1 MARIFVSHAS
11 EDRALATQL
20 HQWLVEAVHE
30 VFLAQDLHDG
40 IAVGEQ
46 WEGRLYKELLQADA
60 VVCLVTSAYLA
71 SAWCAAEVGIAKS
84 LGSLLLPFHF
94 ESGVAHPLLK
104 SLHYTDLTR
113 RPAEA
118 RTAVVEALRQVDATW
133 PEDRSPFPGLRSFET
148 DQHRVFFGRADEMK
162 RIAGLLRSPAERAAG
177 AALLVVG
184 PSGCGKSSLVRAGLL
199 PVMTGEPDW
208 QTLPPIVP
216 GADPVR
222 ALARELAAA
231 ARQSGLDWTVAHVR
245 NQLDREDL
253 TGLADELL
261 LAAPAGRKRRLLI
274 VVDQFEELLTQTD
287 TKERTQFVNLLR
299 PALTGPVQLVAT
311 LRPEFLDQL
320 LLNPELAGLPTST
333 YTLRPLRREGLR
345 TVIEKPAKLAGIELE
360 AGLVDRLVDD
370 TDGGEALPLLAF
382 TLAELA
388 RGINRGGRL
397 SIDRYHQLGRVQGAL
412 IRK

>member
-1 MARIFVSHAS
+1 
-11 EDRALATQL
+11 
-20 HQWLVEAVHE
+20 
-30 VFLAQDLHDG
+30 
-40 IAVGEQ
+40 
-46 WEGRLYKELLQADA
+46 
-60 VVCLVTSAYLA
+60 
-71 SAWCAAEVGIAKS
+71 
-84 LGSLLLPFHF
+84 
-94 ESGVAHPLLK
+94 
-104 SLHYTDLTR
+104 
-113 RPAEA
+113 
-118 RTAVVEALRQVDATW
+118 VVEALRQVDATW
-133 PEDRSPFPGLRSFET
+133 PEDRSPFPGLRSFGI
-148 DQHRVFFGRADEMK
+148 DQHRVFFGRGDEIK
-162 RIAGLLRSPAERAAG
+162 RLAGLLRSPAERAEG

-199 PVMTGEPDW
+199 PVMTGEPEW
-208 QTLPPIVP
+208 QTLSPIVP

-245 NQLDREDL
+245 NHLDREDL

-261 LAAPAGRKRRLLI
+261 LATPDVQKRRLLV
-274 VVDQFEELLTQTD
+274 VVDQFEELLTQTNPE
-287 TKERTQFVNLLR
+287 ERARFARLLR

-360 AGLVDRLVDD
+360 AGLVDQLVDD

-397 SIDRYHQLGRVQGAL
+397 SIDRYHQLGGVRGAL
-412 IRK
+412 THQADAALADAITTNGRSAEQVIAGLLRLVTVDEQGRPTRWRINCDNLPDHVVAELSVFVARRLLTTDTDNGTAVIGAAHEAFLTT